1 MLPKAFVVVAVV
13 DVGANVVYEVVVG
26 GAIVVEEV
34 VVRLLWPDLWPQMAA
49 IRIEI
54 DAPVRR
60 LGLCVGLGIVLDRR
74 QE

>member
-1 MLPKAFVVVAVV
+1 MLPKACPQLHWLDA
-13 DVGANVVYEVVVG
+13 GANVVYEVVVG

-34 VVRLLWPDLWPQMAA
+34 VVRLLWPDLWPKVAA
-49 IRIEI
+49 IRVEI

-60 LGLCVGLGIVLDRR
+60 LGLCVCLGVVLDRR